1 MGRDL
6 LKRELEAVNISPKFK
21 SWQYPKNE
29 FDTSRIGDLIN
40 LFETSSIFGEY
51 YADALKNK
59 FSLKGRISIINAQ
72 YFQTIG
78 GPTGSLGITD
88 KKKGQA
94 FLVEIYKRAVSTIE
108 AALHEAIH
116 LISHPLRGTSQND
129 MAFGKRFGYP
139 LMEAV
144 TQYFTRVMM
153 IEAGIKNW
161 KTNVYQKEINAHLKP
176 FFKVFTLLRID
187 ERKRMPILCELVF
200 KDNVGLLIKCLK
212 QQFAVINNSLTENE
226 ITNWVSK
233 TFTLLGHRR
242 YNEAANLIEYVIQK
256 DYNKAG
262 TIYTNS
268 MPKP

>member
-1 MGRDL
+1 MERDL
-6 LKRELEAVNISPKFK
+6 LKHELEAVNISPKFN
-21 SWQYPKNE
+21 SWQYPKNQ
-29 FDTSRIGDLIN
+29 FDTSQIDDLVK
-40 LFETSSIFGEY
+40 LFERSLIFGEY
-51 YADALKNK
+51 YRNALKNK
-59 FSLKGRISIINAQ
+59 FSLKGRLSIIDAP
-72 YFQTIG
+72 YFQRIG
-78 GPTGSLGITD
+78 GPSGSLGITD

-94 FLVEIYKRAVSTIE
+94 FLVEMHKRAVSTIE

-116 LISHPLRGTSQND
+116 LISHPLRGNSEND
-129 MAFGKRFGYP
+129 MTFGKRFGYP

-161 KTNVYQKEINAHLKP
+161 KTNVYQKEINNHLKP

-187 ERKRMPILCELVF
+187 AQKRMPILCELVF

-242 YNEAANLIEYVIQK
+242 YQEAANLIEYVIQK

-262 TIYTNS
+262 AIYTNS